1 MSDKNTESLAN
12 PKHFISKVP
21 MLEAL
26 SNFGNLIND
35 MITVVDEKFKIVYIN
50 EEVHK
55 TQAGYDQQDLLGH
68 NSLEFIHPDEKENV
82 LNQFAEAMKTGEGFL
97 KVRIRRKD
105 QSYMWT
111 ETKGKIF
118 FDDGGKP
125 KFLLITRD
133 ISDYIATE
141 LKLKDSNERYR
152 NLANSLPEVIFEL
165 DTSYNLT
172 YTNSIASSKFGY
184 SHKDFKKGLNIYD
197 FVHPDEQEVVLKDI
211 NRLFEGEIVKP
222 IKLQLKKKDGSY
234 FYANIFATP
243 IFKDE
248 NVVGIRSIVHDISEM
263 VAAQE
268 KLEESE
274 ERFRTIAEQSLMGI
288 CIVQD
293 EKIVYIN
300 ETLANILGYSPQEA
314 LNWERGEL
322 FKTIYPDDKK
332 SIIINATD
340 ALKDGQPKTRTY
352 EARGIK
358 KNGEIIW
365 LDVFYKIISYQKKP
379 TYLISF
385 IDITERKKTVE
396 KLKESEKKYR
406 FLFEKSPFF
415 ILLITDTGEIME
427 CNSALESLIGYPQNE
442 IIGKRFSELPPL
454 DKETIPVLLERFK
467 KILHGESLTPI
478 DIQVTKKDKTR
489 IWINIE
495 SSLID
500 IGNKKFNLVM
510 GHDISKKKE
519 VEQKLKD
526 LDELRKEFIDRASHE
541 LKTPITTVYGAYQ
554 LLNTLYRDKFS
565 VDQLE
570 ILDLAFSGTK
580 RLKKLVDDLLDV
592 SKIESKMLL
601 LNKQRT
607 NLSEVVKKSMKE
619 LRYLSNRRNHKV
631 ELDIPDEIELNID
644 RTRIQLVL
652 TNLISN
658 AIKYTPIEG
667 RISISLSKED
677 DYVEFKIIDS
687 GVGLTDEEIN
697 QLFKKFSKIQTPID
711 KEVGIDMGSTGL
723 GLYISK
729 EIVELHNGKIWVES
743 SGKGKGST
751 FIVQLPLN

>member
-1 MSDKNTESLAN
+1 MSDKNTESLGN
-12 PKHFISKVP
+12 PKRFSIKVP

-35 MITVVDEKFKIVYIN
+35 MITVVDEKFKIIYIN

-55 TQAGYDQQDLLGH
+55 AQAGYDQQDLIGH
-68 NSLEFIHPDEKENV
+68 SSLEFIHPDEKEDV
-82 LNQFAEAMKTGEGFL
+82 LNQFTKAMKTGEGFL
-97 KVRIRRKD
+97 KVRIKRKD
-105 QSYMWT
+105 QGYMWT
-111 ETKGKIF
+111 ETKGKMF
-118 FDDGGKP
+118 FNDEGKP
-125 KFLLITRD
+125 RFLLMTRD
-133 ISDYIATE
+133 ISDHIATE
-141 LKLKDSNERYR
+141 IKLKDSNERYR
-152 NLANSLPEVIFEL
+152 NLANSLPEVIFEI

-197 FVHPDEQEVVLKDI
+197 FVHPDEKEIVLKDL
-211 NRLFEGEIVKP
+211 NQLFKGEIVRP
-222 IKLQLKKKDGSY
+222 NKLQLKKKDGTY

-243 IFKDE
+243 IFKDG

-322 FKTIYPDDKK
+322 FKTIYPEDKK
-332 SIIINATD
+332 SIIVTATD
-340 ALKDGQPKTRTY
+340 ALKDDQPKTRSY

-396 KLKESEKKYR
+396 KLRESEKKYR

-415 ILLITDTGEIME
+415 ILLITERGEVID
-427 CNSALESLIGYPQNE
+427 CNSALEALVGYSHDE
-442 IIGKRFSELPPL
+442 IIGKLFTELPPL
-454 DKETIPVLLERFK
+454 DKKIIPILSGRFK
-467 KILHGESLTPI
+467 RILNGESIQPI

-489 IWINIE
+489 VWINVE
-495 SSLID
+495 SSLIN
-500 IGNKKFNLVM
+500 IGDKKYNLVM

-519 VEQKLKD
+519 IEQKLKD

-607 NLSEVVKKSMKE
+607 NFSEVVKKSMKE

-631 ELDIPDEIELNID
+631 ELDIPNEIELNID

-667 RISISLSKED
+667 KILISLSKED
-677 DYVEFKIIDS
+677 DYVEFKITDS
-687 GVGLTDEEIN
+687 GVGLTDEEIS

-743 SGKGKGST
+743 KGKGKGST